1 VYRAYSARMSFFLQ
15 KIFTCEY
22 TGKSGLDYFQALDS
36 EFEESK
42 KTQLKFP
49 DALKP
54 KVLRAC
60 QFRTSFIPVL
70 TQSQLTLDICRGG
83 RAP

>member
-1 VYRAYSARMSFFLQ
+1 MSFFLQ

-49 DALKP
+49 DPLKP

-60 QFRTSFIPVL
+60 QFRMSL
-70 TQSQLTLDICRGG
+70 TQSRTFHS
-83 RAP
+83 